1 VRDLTCF
8 ALKMENFVKSGKVRR
23 TLSFSWIRRFWPMK
37 CLCNLY
43 CTYVW
48 LERIHGIGNWTRLLG
63 FGLGAQL
70 FSILWFLRRTW
81 LKMIIEGQLLMNPL
95 WLDWYDYEMMYE
107 WLLGD
112 EYDVCDH
119 MLWLF
124 FYLECKEL
132 CGDMNYMI

>member
-70 FSILWFLRRTW
+70 FSILWFLETNLVENDFW
-81 LKMIIEGQLLMNPL
+81 EPIAYEPFMNRLIWWWDDVWMVVGWWIWCLWSYVVFGPL
-95 WLDWYDYEMMYE
+95 FGL
-107 WLLGD
+107 
-112 EYDVCDH
+112 
-119 MLWLF
+119 
-124 FYLECKEL
+124 
-132 CGDMNYMI
+132 